1 MWTHSDVAVLLKAA
15 QTANLLQ
22 QEEITEPRPGAEA
35 LLDRWERVVDAF
47 IAEPG
52 SERMGR
58 SQPVCASS
66 LTSSGRTVLA

>member
-1 MWTHSDVAVLLKAA
+1 MWTHLDVAVLLKAA

-47 IAEPG
+47 IADPG
-52 SERMGR
+52 AERMG
-58 SQPVCASS
+58 P
-66 LTSSGRTVLA
+66 LTACMRELVDFVW

>member
-1 MWTHSDVAVLLKAA
+1 MWTHSDVAALLKAA

-22 QEEITEPRPGAEA
+22 QEEIAEPKPGADA

-52 SERMGR
+52 GERMGPLR
-58 SQPVCASS
+58 ACMRELVEFV
-66 LTSSGRTVLA
+66 R

>member
-22 QEEITEPRPGAEA
+22 QEEVVEPRPRVEA
-35 LLDRWERVVDAF
+35 MLDRWERVVDDF

-52 SERMGR
+52 GERVGPLKTAMR
-58 SQPVCASS
+58 ELVESVW
-66 LTSSGRTVLA
+66 

>member
-52 SERMGR
+52 PNGWT
-58 SQPVCASS
+58 AHS
-66 LTSSGRTVLA
+66 LYARAR

>member
-22 QEEITEPRPGAEA
+22 QEETTEPRAGAEA

-47 IAEPG
+47 IAKPG
-52 SERMGR
+52 AERMG
-58 SQPVCASS
+58 P
-66 LTSSGRTVLA
+66 LTACMRELADFVW